1 MRTPIRVQV
10 LLRCWYI
17 KKSWGPFSACFP
29 HTTWGKPQTRG
40 ADSSRGV
47 GEVGREGAVTSS
59 SPPPQWQVESIS
71 EKGPLIQFFAQLIGL
86 KFFNASYLVIHFFCV
101 SPDLIA
107 QWSPFCVNHYI
118 WNSQVFNISSWLS
131 IFFYIVI
138 YRALY
143 SEWRHGSVS
152 IELNISRSL
161 PQSTGICWAPTGVE
175 LWDEYWWD
183 TTMKKNTDIKDFVI
197 HLEETVET

>member
-47 GEVGREGAVTSS
+47 GEMGREGAVTSS
-59 SPPPQWQVESIS
+59 SPPPQWQVESVS
-71 EKGPLIQFFAQLIGL
+71 EKGPLSQFFAQLIGL
-86 KFFNASYLVIHFFCV
+86 KFFNASYLVIHFFV
-101 SPDLIA
+101 YPLI
-107 QWSPFCVNHYI
+107 
-118 WNSQVFNISSWLS
+118 WLHNNRLS
-131 IFFYIVI
+131 VLIITYGIPRFLIFHHDCLFFFYIVI

-152 IELNISRSL
+152 IELNISRTL